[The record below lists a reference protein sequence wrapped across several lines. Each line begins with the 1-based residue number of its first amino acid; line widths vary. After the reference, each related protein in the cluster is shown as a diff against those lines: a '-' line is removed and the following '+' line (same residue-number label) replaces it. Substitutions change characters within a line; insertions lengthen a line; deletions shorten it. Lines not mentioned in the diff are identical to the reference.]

1 MIIAA
6 VRVVSTSVSSK
17 SKTSMVSA
25 MRSAQIDIGDDDD
38 ATLDQ
43 PAQDDLCDGLA
54 VRGADLGRSRASRRG
69 AVVANAAARLPA
81 RRPMHFD
88 VRVTDVH
95 ARAEP
100 PHR

>member
-25 MRSAQIDIGDDDD
+25 MRSAQIDIEDDDD

-43 PAQDDLCDGLA
+43 ISQ
-54 VRGADLGRSRASRRG
+54 RR
-69 AVVANAAARLPA
+69 
-81 RRPMHFD
+81 
-88 VRVTDVH
+88 TT
-95 ARAEP
+95 
-100 PHR
+100 